1 VIKLLPWKKNS
12 DNYLFMGKK
21 IEFFKTFVKDRDV
34 ASVIPTSPRCVK
46 KVCTN
51 IDFSKDFTL
60 VEYGPG
66 NGVFSEYILENMSPG
81 SKLILIEANKDFSD
95 HLRKTFQDPRVEI
108 HNILAGDV
116 ETVLKSE
123 EVGHVDYVLS
133 GIPFSFLKK
142 DRKKIVLEATK
153 KILKE
158 GGHFLAYQ
166 TSGHLKKPVKEVFGN
181 LETDFEPLN
190 FPPYVI
196 YKVVKNGV

>member
-1 VIKLLPWKKNS
+1 MSNKL
-12 DNYLFMGKK
+12 D
-21 IEFFKTFVKDRDV
+21 FFKTFVKDKDV
-34 ASVIPTSPRCVK
+34 ASIVPTSLRCVK

-51 IDFSKDFTL
+51 IDFSKDIVL

-66 NGVFSEYILENMSPG
+66 NGVFSDYILEQMSPG
-81 SKLILIEANKDFSD
+81 SRLILIEANEDFAKM
-95 HLRKTFQDPRVEI
+95 LKKNIQDPRVEV

-116 ETVLKSE
+116 ETILNPE
-123 EVGHVDYVLS
+123 NVGNVDYVLS

-153 KILKE
+153 RILKE
-158 GGHFLAYQ
+158 GGKFLAYQ

-190 FPPYVI
+190 IPPYLI

>member
-1 VIKLLPWKKNS
+1 MS
-12 DNYLFMGKK
+12 K
-21 IEFFKTFVKDRDV
+21 IDFFKTFIKDRDV
-34 ASVIPTSPRCVK
+34 ASITPTSMRCVK

-51 IDFSKDFTL
+51 IDFSKDFLL

-66 NGVFSEYILENMSPG
+66 NGVFSKYLLENMTPG
-81 SKLILIEANKDFSD
+81 SRLVLIESNKDFVT
-95 HLRKTFQDPRVEI
+95 HLKKTLKDPRVEV

-116 ETVLKSE
+116 ESILKPE
-123 EVGHVDYVLS
+123 DVGGVDYVLS

-142 DRKKIVLEATK
+142 DRKKMVLDATK
-153 KILKE
+153 KILKQ

-190 FPPYVI
+190 IPPYLI